1 MLCCKWRQTHS
12 EIRFEWRQ
20 HSGCDASVEICLG
33 SDFKPSSKCSL
44 DQIWKKKNK
53 KSQKFTF
60 KYLKSIW
67 ICWKKGFGLAFW
79 TGQQSSVSCSDSV
92 PKNLKFS
99 HHIIISVRTL
109 KRRCLGLSLFR
120 AKQQADWIRGKKC
133 EHQMQGYNLLRGN
146 FFKVLLIVRAGYRT
160 SVLLWHWPFMAVRL
174 HVIAACRKNTY
185 VVTRDTSWLRPQTG
199 FTCICVVN
207 CSCVCVVELVKKCR
221 QKKKKSVAPF

>member
-1 MLCCKWRQTHS
+1 M
-12 EIRFEWRQ
+12 
-20 HSGCDASVEICLG
+20 
-33 SDFKPSSKCSL
+33 
-44 DQIWKKKNK
+44 
-53 KSQKFTF
+53 
-60 KYLKSIW
+60 
-67 ICWKKGFGLAFW
+67 
-79 TGQQSSVSCSDSV
+79 

-99 HHIIISVRTL
+99 HHIIISIRTL

-120 AKQQADWIRGKKC
+120 TKQQADWIRGKKC

-221 QKKKKSVAPF
+221 QKKKKKAWLFHFSKIDANRTWCSKSLWLRPAKRLIWWSTWLCMESI